1 MASISRRLVKSSI
14 EGGFHLK
21 LVVKNGRTQ
30 RWDLTTRIILPK
42 AYWSQD
48 KRVQRNH
55 PDYGRYNEFI
65 DRMEALVKLKAIELF
80 KVEDISES
88 VVFKTLN
95 NVVLS
100 CGSIEVVEV
109 PETNDEYI
117 GFYAFAEQFIKES
130 AATKAPGTIMTYKQA
145 LNRLRVFDP
154 TLDFDD
160 FDLNFYYK
168 FLAHLKEVGI
178 TNNTMGKHIKVLKTI
193 LNEAT
198 ERGLN
203 TNLEFRKRKFKVFK
217 EEVDS
222 VYLSEEELD
231 TLFDYRE
238 HLTEAKRRI
247 CDFFLVGCYTGLRFS
262 DIANLTT
269 ANFYKDITG
278 SYILM
283 RTKKTG
289 QQVVIPLNS
298 RIKEILNYY
307 GGKMPQAISNQ
318 KTNDAL
324 KVICEKAGITKEV
337 ETKKRIGGET
347 IIQVWKKCELISTHT
362 ARRSF
367 ATNAFL
373 AGIPALSIMKITGH
387 RAEKSFMQYV
397 KASVMENAMVLA
409 QHPFF
414 K

>member
-1 MASISRRLVKSSI
+1 
-14 EGGFHLK
+14 
-21 LVVKNGRTQ
+21 
-30 RWDLTTRIILPK
+30 
-42 AYWSQD
+42 
-48 KRVQRNH
+48 
-55 PDYGRYNEFI
+55 
-65 DRMEALVKLKAIELF
+65 
-80 KVEDISES
+80 
-88 VVFKTLN
+88 
-95 NVVLS
+95 
-100 CGSIEVVEV
+100 
-109 PETNDEYI
+109 
-117 GFYAFAEQFIKES
+117 
-130 AATKAPGTIMTYKQA
+130 
-145 LNRLRVFDP
+145 
-154 TLDFDD
+154 
-160 FDLNFYYK
+160 
-168 FLAHLKEVGI
+168 
-178 TNNTMGKHIKVLKTI
+178 
-193 LNEAT
+193 
-198 ERGLN
+198 
-203 TNLEFRKRKFKVFK
+203 
-217 EEVDS
+217 
-222 VYLSEEELD
+222 
-231 TLFDYRE
+231 
-238 HLTEAKRRI
+238 
-247 CDFFLVGCYTGLRFS
+247 VGCYTGLRFS

-324 KVICEKAGITKEV
+324 KVICEKAGITKEI
-337 ETKKRIGGET
+337 ETKKKIGGET
-347 IIQVWKKCELISTHT
+347 ITQVWKKCELISTHT

>member
-1 MASISRRLVKSSI
+1 MAGIRRKLVNTGK
-14 EGGFHLK
+14 EKEFHLK
-21 LVVKNGRTQ
+21 FLVRHGMNQ

-42 AYWSQD
+42 AYWTQD

-80 KVEDISES
+80 KKEDVSEDF
-88 VVFKTLN
+88 VLKTLN
-95 NVVLS
+95 NVILS
-100 CGSIEVVEV
+100 CGSINAVEV
-109 PETNDEYI
+109 PETDEGYI
-117 GFYAFAEQFIKES
+117 GFYTFAEQFIKES
-130 AATKAPGTIMTYKQA
+130 AATKAPGTIKTYKQA
-145 LNRLRVFDP
+145 LNRLKEFDP
-154 TLDFDD
+154 TLDFDN
-160 FDLNFYYK
+160 FDLNFYYR
-168 FLAHLKEVGI
+168 FLSHMKEAGI

-203 TNLEFRKRKFKVFK
+203 TNLEFRKRKFKVLK

-222 VYLSEEELD
+222 VYLTEEELD
-231 TLFDYRE
+231 ILFNYRE

-324 KVICEKAGITKEV
+324 KVISEKAGITKEI
-337 ETKKRIGGET
+337 ETKKKIGGET
-347 IIQVWKKCELISTHT
+347 ITQVWKKCELISTHT